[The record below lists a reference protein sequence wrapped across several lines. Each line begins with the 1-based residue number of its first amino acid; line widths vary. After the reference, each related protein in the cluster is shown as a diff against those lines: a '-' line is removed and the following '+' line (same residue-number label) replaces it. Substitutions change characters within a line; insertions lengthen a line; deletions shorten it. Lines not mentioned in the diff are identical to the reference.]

1 MVRVWHEPDGAVKIT
16 QFLEPDL
23 KDRDC
28 ANLTA
33 EGHVHPDSAFEDFDS
48 LEAFRAVAP
57 QNRKFRNC
65 WEKAPGGGVHVNL
78 VKARAQRL
86 DEIRTERN
94 QLLDASDKDVMK
106 ATDQGNTAALAG
118 LQIYRQS
125 LRDLPAT
132 VAPALDALMTDSA
145 IEAYAPEWPAAKA

>member
-86 DEIRTERN
+86 DEIRTERI
-94 QLLDASDKDVMK
+94 QLLDSSVQYEMK
-106 ATDQGNTAALAG
+106 GTHQSSTADLPG
-118 LQIYRQS
+118 PQIYQRS
-125 LRDLPAT
+125 RRYL
-132 VAPALDALMTDSA
+132 
-145 IEAYAPEWPAAKA
+145 